1 MISEEQKRELLQ
13 TARRLLEQAADKFR
27 NDPAD
32 REATLNTIN
41 ALIEIACLEFGL
53 ARTDPPMAP
62 ANALIAA
69 LCALDDGV
77 THPLL
82 KKIPTKSPPDTQ
94 EVLSVKAIA
103 AYSIHL
109 LMKDCN
115 QNATQAQN
123 MVAFIVNEKKFRGK
137 MTHTRS
143 SSTHKIKGITERT
156 VREWREQLSSSASDS
171 TLRTVYNSLRPP
183 FPEDAD
189 KATKIAAIKS
199 QLALV
204 IDAMGAAGVA
214 VTKKPVR
221 P

>member
-1 MISEEQKRELLQ
+1 MISEKQKRELLQ

-32 REATLNTIN
+32 REATLNTIS
-41 ALIEIACLEFGL
+41 ALKQIACAEFGIAETGPL
-53 ARTDPPMAP
+53 MAP

-94 EVLSVKAIA
+94 EVLSVKAMSV
-103 AYSIHL
+103 YSVHL

-115 QNATQAQN
+115 QNAKQAQK

-137 MTHTRS
+137 MTHNRS

-156 VREWREQLSSSASDS
+156 VRDWCEQLSCSASDS

-183 FPEDAD
+183 FPEGAD
-189 KATKIAAIKS
+189 NPTKIAAIKS
-199 QLALV
+199 QLALAV
-204 IDAMGAAGVA
+204 DFMNAGGLIVA
-214 VTKKPVR
+214 RKPVR

>member
-1 MISEEQKRELLQ
+1 VISEEQKRELLQ

-32 REATLNTIN
+32 REAPLNTIN

-77 THPLL
+77 IHPLL

-94 EVLSVKAIA
+94 KVLSVKAIA
-103 AYSIHL
+103 VYFVCL
-109 LMKDCN
+109 LIKECG
-115 QNATQAQN
+115 QSAVQASRTIA
-123 MVAFIVNEKKFRGK
+123 VILEKNNFRGK
-137 MTHTRS
+137 MTHNRS

-156 VREWREQLSSSASDS
+156 VREWREQLSCSASDS

-183 FPEDAD
+183 FPEGAD
-189 KATKIAAIKS
+189 NPTKIAAIKS